1 MNTLFNTFYNK
12 LTNIKSY
19 YIFCIWIWLATFL
32 YFFDLIP
39 YSILYLA
46 FGALIFSTYIHFFYE
61 KNTYSLLHRFSIIIF
76 ETFILGINIYK
87 HFYIDKLELIVYK
100 DIIFSIV
107 LFLIYLIFL
116 RLNGKTFYQYYFVEL
131 FQK

>member
-1 MNTLFNTFYNK
+1 MKNSITNII
-12 LTNIKSY
+12 TNIKYY

-61 KNTYSLLHRFSIIIF
+61 KNTYSLLQKLLVIIF

-87 HFYIDKLELIVYK
+87 HFFIDKRKLIMYK
-100 DIIFSIV
+100 DIMFSIV
-107 LFLIYLIFL
+107 LFLVYLIFL
-116 RLNGKTFYQYYFVEL
+116 RLNGKTFYHYYFVEL
-131 FQK
+131 FQKYN

>member
-19 YIFCIWIWLATFL
+19 YIFCIWIWFATFL

-46 FGALIFSTYIHFFYE
+46 FFALIFSTYFHFFYE
-61 KNTYSLLHRFSIIIF
+61 KNNYPLSYRISVIIF

-87 HFYIDKLELIVYK
+87 HFYVDKRSLIVCK
-100 DIIFSIV
+100 DIIFSFV
-107 LFLIYLIFL
+107 LFLVYLIFL
-116 RLNGKTFYQYYFVEL
+116 RLNGKTFSHYYFVEL